1 MRDRF
6 GVKSALEYLVGEKLR
21 NFAEAAD
28 RHPEFAAELPHF
40 QAALWNA
47 FNTYR
52 LSSYLTTLKPAT
64 RRKLQKILFNLSP

>member
-1 MRDRF
+1 
-6 GVKSALEYLVGEKLR
+6 
-21 NFAEAAD
+21 
-28 RHPEFAAELPHF
+28 
-40 QAALWNA
+40 LWNA